1 MAQQIIIKGTPVTAA
16 NEVLV
21 ADSNSKIPAVD
32 GSQVTAMS
40 GTNVGTGTVAT
51 ARLDTGT
58 TANKIVI
65 LDGSAR
71 LPVVD
76 GSLLTGIV
84 SYTKSASDPT
94 VSTNPSGGVGTEWVN
109 TSTGKQFI
117 CTDATAGA
125 NVWSCSG
132 SHSGNIEPVPWWPGE
147 SYGYNAGGQNNAN
160 NQYPINNIH
169 RFSFTT
175 DGSSTDIADMI
186 QGLRYVQSTH
196 STIAG
201 YVMGGTTH
209 DPSASPGTG
218 PRNDIQKFIY
228 ATEANM
234 TDVGDVPTSGEG
246 AVGVS
251 SITHG
256 YRLGGGHNTGGTAPY
271 GRNIEKW
278 AFSTDG
284 NATDVADMLTYSYLN
299 TAVGNVSDTH
309 GYIGGGGGHT
319 GAPYN
324 WSYVWDTIQKM
335 PFASDSNAVDSGQ
348 DLIGARSNQANLSSD
363 THGYCTG
370 GRSMTSA
377 VPPLAGYTTD
387 NVIQKFPFASS
398 SNATDVGDM
407 TVVRNMHSGTSSH
420 TYGYSTAGYTPYTN
434 VIDKV
439 SFASGGN
446 ATDVG
451 DINITSTNGPGYGAG
466 CFHK

>member
-1 MAQQIIIKGTPVTAA
+1 MGDVIIDGLTGA
-16 NEVLV
+16 NRLVVLD
-21 ADSNSKIPAVD
+21 ANGKIPA
-32 GSQVTAMS
+32 
-40 GTNVGTGTVAT
+40 
-51 ARLDTGT
+51 
-58 TANKIVI
+58 
-65 LDGSAR
+65 LDGSAVTAIAGANFSSGTIPVAR
-71 LPVVD
+71 IDTGTAAGKVVKLDGNAKLPAVS
-76 GSLLTGIV
+76 GAAITGV
-84 SYTKSASDPT
+84 SGATKNASDP
-94 VSTNPSGGVGTEWVN
+94 VIATNPSGGVGTEWQN
-109 TSTGKQFI
+109 TTTGEIFI

-125 NVWSCSG
+125 NKWISTG
-132 SHSGNIEPVPWWPGE
+132 GRSGNIPAPWWPGE
-147 SYGYNAGGQNNAN
+147 TYGYNAGGQNSSN

-169 RFSFTT
+169 KFSFTS
-175 DGSSTDIADMI
+175 DGNSTDIADMI

-209 DPSASPGTG
+209 DPSGSPGTG
-218 PRNDIQKFIY
+218 PRSDIQKFIY

-246 AVGVS
+246 AIGVS

-284 NATDVADMLTYSYLN
+284 NATDIADMLTYSYLN

-319 GAPYN
+319 GAPYD

-348 DLIGARSNQANLSSD
+348 DLIAPRTNQANLSSD

-398 SNATDVGDM
+398 SNATDVGDL

-420 TYGYSTAGYTPYTN
+420 TYGYSTAGYTPYNN

-439 SFASGGN
+439 SFATDGN

-451 DINITSTNGPGYGAG
+451 DINITSTNGPGYGGG
-466 CFHK
+466 CFHR